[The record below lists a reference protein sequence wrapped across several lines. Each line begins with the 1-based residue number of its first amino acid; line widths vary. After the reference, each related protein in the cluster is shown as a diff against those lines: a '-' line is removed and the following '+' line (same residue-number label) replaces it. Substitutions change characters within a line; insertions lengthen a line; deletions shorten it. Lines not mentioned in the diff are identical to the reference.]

1 MNQYQI
7 EKTVGIDIPLGQY
20 INTAKTQKCKQ
31 VVDLL
36 SIAVALPDS
45 ACMAL
50 LEEAVKAC
58 KSEMNSKGDN
68 E

>member
-1 MNQYQI
+1 MNQFQI
-7 EKTVGIDIPLGQY
+7 EKSVGIDLPLGTY
-20 INTAKTQKCKQ
+20 INTAKTPKCKQ

-36 SIAVALPDS
+36 TMAVALPDS

-50 LEEAVKAC
+50 LEEAVKEC